1 MKRLAAAIIL
11 AGFFFYL
18 SFYSEAYL
26 SRVCGEMTYKLELCA
41 EKLKRQEYENVT
53 TELEALQKKWDKNE
67 VFLNIVSG
75 DETLLGP
82 GKNIP
87 AIYDSVKDENYG
99 SALALIRECQ
109 GYFEEV
115 IESHRLSI
123 GNIL

>member
-11 AGFFFYL
+11 AGFFFFL

-26 SRVCGEMTYKLELCA
+26 SEVCGEMTDKLDLCA
-41 EKLKRQEYENVT
+41 EKINSQEYEKAITV
-53 TELEALQKKWDKNE
+53 LEALQKEWDKNE
-67 VFLNIVSG
+67 VLLNIVSG

-99 SALALIRECQ
+99 SALTFIRECQ